1 MRPRQ
6 ESPRHAYEPTRA
18 SLSAH
23 PLPDWTTTPSS
34 ASSSTGTLPP
44 WPGWAPLSG
53 ELTTVVEHSFRYWL
67 KHNPYTEWYANSLR
81 IPGSPAPGVS
91 PPGLAVSPTTG
102 SCRCSVRR
110 AERASRGG
118 GQQQKGGAV
127 AWADA
132 FADAGARYV
141 VMGTKHHDGFLLW
154 PSWHPNPFKQDYQ
167 LERDVIGELTD
178 AVRARGMTLGL
189 YYSGGLDWTFND
201 HVIADVDDLVAAVPQ
216 QPEYA
221 AYAEAHWRE
230 LIERY
235 EPSVLWND
243 IGFPY
248 EANLLKLFADYYNAI
263 PDGVVND
270 RFLQSNLGR
279 PGSLRARLILGAIRL
294 LMPLV
299 MKRQG
304 GLGSP
309 SGGLHSDFRTPEY
322 SAAKEIESRKWEAC
336 RGMGYSFGYNRLE
349 QDEHLIAPDTL
360 VRSFVDMVS
369 KNGNL
374 LLNVGPMADGTI
386 PEIQMRRLRAMGA
399 WLKVNGEAI
408 YDGLRPWTRAEGQ
421 TADGTPIRFTQR
433 RARLCAILLDT
444 RRAQVVIRDLAL
456 LRSRK
461 AHLLGNSAPVRWT
474 QQGADVVLDVPQP
487 WPDSPARAAFRTCP
501 TDAVT
506 TTRDEVSRRDAKCA
520 QTFFRLCVLCIFA

>member
-1 MRPRQ
+1 MP
-6 ESPRHAYEPTRA
+6 YEPTRA

-23 PLPDWTTTPSS
+23 PLPDWFNDAKFGIFVHWYPS
-34 ASSSTGTLPP
+34 AVV
-44 WPGWAPLSG
+44 GWAPLSG
-53 ELTTVVEHSFRYWL
+53 ELTTIVKEHGFRYWL

-81 IPGSPAPGVS
+81 IPGSPAQEYHRQTYGADFPYDGFM
-91 PPGLAVSPTTG
+91 PMF
-102 SCRCSVRR
+102 R
-110 AERASRGG
+110 AASERWDGD
-118 GQQQKGGAV
+118 
-127 AWADA
+127 AWADV

-154 PSWHPNPFKQDYQ
+154 PSWHPNPYKQDYQ

-178 AVRARGMTLGL
+178 AVRARGMKLGL

-201 HVIADVDDLVAAVPQ
+201 HVLADVDDLVAAVPQ

-221 AYAEAHWRE
+221 AYAESHWRE

-309 SGGLHSDFRTPEY
+309 SGGPPADFRTPEY
-322 SAAKEIESRKWEAC
+322 SSAKGIEARKWEAC

-349 QDEHLIAPDTL
+349 RDEHLIAPETL

-408 YDGLRPWTRAEGQ
+408 YGTRPWTRAEGQ
-421 TADGTPIRFTQR
+421 TADGTAVRFTQR
-433 RARLCAILLDT
+433 GDALYAMLLDT
-444 RRAQVVIRDLAL
+444 PPAAQVVIRDLAL
-456 LRSRK
+456 PAVAE
-461 AHLLGNSAPVRWT
+461 AHLLGNPAPVRWT
-474 QQGADVVLDVPQP
+474 QQGADVALDLPQP
-487 WPDSPARAAFRTCP
+487 WPDSPAHALRFAPVQP
-501 TDAVT
+501 TP
-506 TTRDEVSRRDAKCA
+506 
-520 QTFFRLCVLCIFA
+520 